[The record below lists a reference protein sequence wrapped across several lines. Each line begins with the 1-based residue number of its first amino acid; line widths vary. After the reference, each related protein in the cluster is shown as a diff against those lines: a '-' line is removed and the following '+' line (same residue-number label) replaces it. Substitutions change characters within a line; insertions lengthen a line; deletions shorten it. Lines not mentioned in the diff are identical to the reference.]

1 MKVTSVDLT
10 PENSSKVA
18 TLSFRDPARNNPYN
32 VKTIVGLDA
41 DEIVPRHYGGLA
53 KRFYRLAQ
61 EKRDIVVRI
70 ELNPRFALGETY
82 SDLRDELYKKI
93 SLTRSGMLRLNFKN
107 EDEVVATISG
117 FVTKFE
123 ASHFTETPE
132 VQLSITCIE
141 PTLRGPNQIEFV
153 AENLS
158 SEETNLRDDLST
170 SPHGLKFTIG
180 FNTTLPFFRIR
191 DPHDSSWKFEVAPS
205 GGFLPNDILHFSS
218 EFNDKYL
225 YVTRGSNAIHLVDKI
240 VPFSV
245 WPIMFPEDNL
255 FTITNPDA
263 VQWVAASYYP
273 AYWGV

>member
-107 EDEVVATISG
+107 EDETVATISG

-132 VQLSITCIE
+132 VQLSITCLE
-141 PTLRGPNQIEFV
+141 PALQAPEPVEILTES
-153 AENLS
+153 LS
-158 SEETNLRDDLST
+158 AEETNLYDELST

-180 FNTTLPFFRIR
+180 FLTTLPSFRIT
-191 DPHDSSWKFEVAPS
+191 DPHDSSWKFEVVPN
-205 GGFLPNDILHFSS
+205 GGFLANDVLHFSS
-218 EFNDKYL
+218 EYNNKYL
-225 YVTRGSNAIHLVDKI
+225 YMIRAQNTIHLVDKI

-245 WPIMFPEDNL
+245 WPILFPEDNF
-255 FTITNPDA
+255 FTIRNPEA
-263 VQWVAASYYP
+263 VQWVSVSFYP
-273 AYWGV
+273 TYWGV